1 MPLKYIGNLLKKKK
15 GYDQQIK
22 TAMLNPLMDDLF
34 KKNLDKLHQPL

>member
-22 TAMLNPLMDDLF
+22 TAMLKPLMDDLF
-34 KKNLDKLHQPL
+34 KKKLDKLHQPL